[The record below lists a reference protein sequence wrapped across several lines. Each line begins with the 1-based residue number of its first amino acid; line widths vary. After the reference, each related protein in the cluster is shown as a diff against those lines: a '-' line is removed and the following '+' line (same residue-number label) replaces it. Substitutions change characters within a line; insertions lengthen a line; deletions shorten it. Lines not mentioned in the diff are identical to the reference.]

1 VLPANFELPA
11 AIVLLLGGAVACFAG
26 YRLFRVVLAIYG
38 FIFGAMLASSVMG
51 ISNHLGMLIAAL
63 IGGILG
69 AVLFTFAYYVSIG
82 LIGAGMG
89 AGLLQA
95 VWHYAKSSDPPSVAV
110 IVAAVAGAVVAMA
123 LQRYV
128 IIISTACSGAW
139 TMLIGGLAIA
149 GNRTA
154 ERARPAATW
163 ILYPFSPAWTALGVF
178 RLDPSQRRRNRC
190 QAGMT
195 GKKSKRRLAG
205 LNRGLRV

>member
-1 VLPANFELPA
+1 MLPANFELPA
-11 AIVLLLGGAVACFAG
+11 AVVLLLGGAVACFAG

-89 AGLLQA
+89 AALLQS
-95 VWHYAKSSDPPSVAV
+95 VWHYSKSSDPPSVAV
-110 IVAAVAGAVVAMA
+110 IIAAVAGAVIAMA

-128 IIISTACSGAW
+128 IIVSTACSGAW
-139 TMLIGGLAIA
+139 TMLIGGLALA
-149 GNRTA
+149 GNRSA
-154 ERARPAATW
+154 ERAAAGGNVW
-163 ILYPFSPAWTALGVF
+163 ILYPFSPAYG
-178 RLDPSQRRRNRC
+178 QRWVSIAWILLSLVGIAV

-195 GKKSKRRLAG
+195 GKRKY
-205 LNRGLRV
+205 

>member
-51 ISNHLGMLIAAL
+51 ISNHIGMLIAAL
-63 IGGILG
+63 VGGILG

-89 AGLLQA
+89 AFFLHV
-95 VWHYAKSSDPPSVAV
+95 VWDYAKRSEPPSVAV
-110 IVAAVAGAVVAMA
+110 IIAAVAGAVIAMA

-128 IIISTACSGAW
+128 IILSTAFSGAW
-139 TMLIGGLAIA
+139 TMIVGGLAIA
-149 GNRTA
+149 GNRAA
-154 ERARPAATW
+154 ERATAGGNVW
-163 ILYPFSPAWTALGVF
+163 ILYPFSSAPGQRWVSIAWVVLGLVGVAV
-178 RLDPSQRRRNRC
+178 QT
-190 QAGMT
+190 GMT
-195 GKKSKRRLAG
+195 GKKKY
-205 LNRGLRV
+205 

>member
-1 VLPANFELPA
+1 MLPANFELPA

-154 ERARPAATW
+154 ERAAAGGNVW
-163 ILYPFSPAWTALGVF
+163 ILYPFSPAYG
-178 RLDPSQRRRNRC
+178 QRWVSIAWILLSIVGIAV
-190 QAGMT
+190 QTGMT
-195 GKKSKRRLAG
+195 GKKKY
-205 LNRGLRV
+205 

>member
-26 YRLFRVVLAIYG
+26 YRLFRIVLAIYG

-51 ISNHLGMLIAAL
+51 ISNHFGMLIAAL
-63 IGGILG
+63 VGGILG

-82 LIGAGMG
+82 LIGAAMG
-89 AGLLQA
+89 AFLLHV
-95 VWHYAKSSDPPSVAV
+95 VWDYAKRSEPPSVAV
-110 IVAAVAGAVVAMA
+110 IIASVAGAVIAMA

-128 IIISTACSGAW
+128 IIIATAFAGAW
-139 TMLIGGLAIA
+139 TMLVGGLAIF

-154 ERARPAATW
+154 ERAASTTNVW
-163 ILYPFSPAWTALGVF
+163 ILYPFSPGFGQRWVSFAWLLLSLLGVGV
-178 RLDPSQRRRNRC
+178 

-195 GKKSKRRLAG
+195 GRKKF
-205 LNRGLRV
+205 

>member
-1 VLPANFELPA
+1 MLPANFEFPA

-26 YRLFRVVLAIYG
+26 YRFFRVVLAIYG

-89 AGLLQA
+89 AFLLHV
-95 VWHYAKSSDPPSVAV
+95 VWDYAKRSEPPSVAV
-110 IVAAVAGAVVAMA
+110 IIASVAGAVIAMA

-128 IIISTACSGAW
+128 IIVSTAFSGAW
-139 TMLIGGLAIA
+139 TMLVAGLAIA

-154 ERARPAATW
+154 ERVAATGNVW
-163 ILYPFSPAWTALGVF
+163 ILYPFAPATG
-178 RLDPSQRRRNRC
+178 QRWVPFAWVLLSLFGIAV
-190 QAGMT
+190 QAGVT
-195 GKKSKRRLAG
+195 GRKKY
-205 LNRGLRV
+205 

>member
-1 VLPANFELPA
+1 VLPVNFELPA
-11 AIVLLLGGAVACFAG
+11 AILLLLGGAVACFAG

-89 AGLLQA
+89 AALLQA
-95 VWHYAKSSDPPSVAV
+95 VWHYAKTSDPPSVAV
-110 IVAAVAGAVVAMA
+110 IIAAVAGAVVAMA

-128 IIISTACSGAW
+128 IIVSTACSGAW
-139 TMLIGGLAIA
+139 TLLIGGLAIA
-149 GNRTA
+149 GNRAA
-154 ERARPAATW
+154 ERAAAGGNVW
-163 ILYPFSPAWTALGVF
+163 ILYPFSPSYGQRWVSIAWILLSVVGIAVQT
-178 RLDPSQRRRNRC
+178 
-190 QAGMT
+190 GMT
-195 GKKSKRRLAG
+195 GKKKY
-205 LNRGLRV
+205 

>member
-154 ERARPAATW
+154 ERAAAGGNVW
-163 ILYPFSPAWTALGVF
+163 ILYPFSPAYG
-178 RLDPSQRRRNRC
+178 QRWVSIAWILLSVVGIAV
-190 QAGMT
+190 QTGMT
-195 GKKSKRRLAG
+195 CKKKY
-205 LNRGLRV
+205 

>member
-89 AGLLQA
+89 AFVLHV
-95 VWHYAKSSDPPSVAV
+95 VWDYAKRSEPPSVAV
-110 IVAAVAGAVVAMA
+110 IIAAVAGAVIAMA

-128 IIISTACSGAW
+128 IMISTAFSGAW
-139 TMLIGGLAIA
+139 TMIVGGLAIA
-149 GNRTA
+149 GNRAA
-154 ERARPAATW
+154 ERAATGGNVW
-163 ILYPFSPAWTALGVF
+163 ILYPFSSAPGQRWVSIAWVLLGLVG
-178 RLDPSQRRRNRC
+178 LAVQ
-190 QAGMT
+190 T
-195 GKKSKRRLAG
+195 GYTGRKKF
-205 LNRGLRV
+205 